1 MKKIVRYGSVSSY
14 RNLASYFKEMASKGY
29 LISFVQNGVH
39 YFDIVNPVD
48 LDFEVIIFNEFDLS
62 IYGDRKKYIDDMKKK
77 GWKYV
82 LKNDKIIVFCRKSTE
97 DILCH
102 CDNDRQQYEMVK
114 SVWNRNKL
122 KKILSILIALFIYVS
137 NVYDHEFTRIYI
149 SNNFIKIVI
158 PLMIFLIFIPIFG
171 KTPYWIYKNKKN
183 IYKGKK
189 LYHRTKRTD
198 KLLDLYLYF
207 VLYFVLPIIIIIQWF
222 LLLGGG
228 DYIGKAITLIILF
241 IPVIAYV
248 IFNSNYFRSLKLKRI
263 RFAIYFA
270 VFSIYLFLVYM
281 VGYYF
286 VSNAVK

>member
-14 RNLASYFKEMASKGY
+14 KNLASYFKKMASKGY
-29 LISFVQNGVH
+29 MISFIRTREH
-39 YFDIVNPVD
+39 SFDIVNPVE

-62 IYGDRKKYIDDMKKK
+62 IYGDRKKYIENMKKK

-82 LKNDKIIVFCRKSTE
+82 LKNDKIIVFCKKYTE
-97 DILCH
+97 DTLCH

-114 SVWNRNKL
+114 SVWNRNKF
-122 KKILSILIALFIYVS
+122 KKISSILIALFIYIF
-137 NVYDHEFTRIYI
+137 NVYNHEFTKIYI
-149 SNNFIKIVI
+149 SNNFMKTVI
-158 PLMIFLIFIPIFG
+158 PLVIFIIFIPVFG

-183 IYKGKK
+183 IYEGKK

-222 LLLGGG
+222 LLFGGG
-228 DYIGKAITLIILF
+228 DYIGKAIILITLF
-241 IPVIAYV
+241 IPTIAYA
-248 IFNSNYFRSLKLKRI
+248 IFNSNYFHPLKLKRI

-270 VFSIYLFLVYM
+270 VLLIYLFLVYM